1 MPRFSKK
8 GLSPHR
14 KQRTTP
20 TLPPNPRP
28 TRKQK
33 VDTTGR
39 AEDPCDRTLAIDAE
53 ENSAV
58 DASDFHDV
66 VSDEMRRSSIA
77 FAFIEFFDPPPECE
91 WSGIDGTISNIVENL
106 NLNPNSRKTVRRV
119 LVDVVKCHKAG
130 VHYDPS
136 RKAGSGGHNKIVALG
151 SEEEQM
157 VADHIEGGLSLTQTT
172 YLINLH
178 REARGL
184 QVLGRSAVYSAHLRL
199 NPVVTPILDAKQGS
213 FDEDSPWAKARL
225 MWVLQLLIRFG
236 IMTGIAAWTFY
247 SPDVY

>member
-39 AEDPCDRTLAIDAE
+39 AEDPCDIKLAIDAE

-58 DASDFHDV
+58 GASDFHDV

-77 FAFIEFFDPPPECE
+77 FAFIEFFDAPPECE

-106 NLNPNSRKTVRRV
+106 N
-119 LVDVVKCHKAG
+119 
-130 VHYDPS
+130 
-136 RKAGSGGHNKIVALG
+136 KI
-151 SEEEQM
+151 
-157 VADHIEGGLSLTQTT
+157 
-172 YLINLH
+172 
-178 REARGL
+178 
-184 QVLGRSAVYSAHLRL
+184 LRIFL
-199 NPVVTPILDAKQGS
+199 RIV
-213 FDEDSPWAKARL
+213 
-225 MWVLQLLIRFG
+225 
-236 IMTGIAAWTFY
+236 
-247 SPDVY
+247 